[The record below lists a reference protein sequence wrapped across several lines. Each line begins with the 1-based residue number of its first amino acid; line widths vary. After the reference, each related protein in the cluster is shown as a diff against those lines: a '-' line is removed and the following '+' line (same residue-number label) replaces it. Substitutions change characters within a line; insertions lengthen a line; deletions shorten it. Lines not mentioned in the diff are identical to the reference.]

1 MTKAS
6 PTPHKNVQAYL
17 PEHEAIRKTARDFRV
32 PNPVVVAAM
41 WEAWN
46 RLGEQTQERML
57 LGAHRRRPNLQ
68 GNRVAGGAA

>member
-46 RLGEQTQERML
+46 RLGE
-57 LGAHRRRPNLQ
+57 
-68 GNRVAGGAA
+68 